1 MRKLEGIVIVKEEIV
16 VDGHINDKGK
26 VIAPT
31 KTKYSAKPRTIAE
44 DYILNDPTAEIIG
57 DAYEVFDTFEGRR
70 RRNVVQLERAEEI
83 EASQGVKTVFNKAEK
98 LETVKTSNEP
108 KEKATK
114 KEPKKTKT
122 ETVIESEKEN
132 ISKNITE

>member
-1 MRKLEGIVIVKEEIV
+1 MKKLEGIVIVKEEIV

-31 KTKYSAKPRTIAE
+31 KTKYSSKPRTIAE
-44 DYILNDPTAEIIG
+44 DYVLNDPTAEIIG

-70 RRNVVQLERAEEI
+70 RRNVVHLERAEEI
-83 EASQGVKTVFNKAEK
+83 EASHGVKTVFNKAEK
-98 LETVKTSNEP
+98 LETVKTSKEP

-114 KEPKKTKT
+114 KEPKKPKT
-122 ETVIESEKEN
+122 ESVIEEEKEN
-132 ISKNITE
+132 ISENITE